1 VPRATL
7 CTHLRGLTCDLAWP
21 LLAGIPGFTAFTN
34 SQIAD
39 THPVYGLPSGWAF
52 AIWGI
57 IFAGVGVYTAYQA
70 LPASFGGGLEDPLV
84 AKVRVPMLAL
94 LALNMAWIFLFG
106 SARYWAALVVIVLYD
121 VLLFTVLARL
131 DLDYFGPSDAPLKT
145 KLCVGVPC
153 SIHAG
158 WVTVACALQLQVN
171 LLEEGWLPSP
181 DFAIGALVVAL
192 GIASVNV
199 YVRSDLAYALASV
212 WACAGIISQQRDGS
226 RTAFG
231 CASRVCAACDAAPA
245 LLICQRP
252 NSAPQG
258 LQPNGWA
265 TLCAGWEAANTSSS
279 TPDTCFVARSS
290 AVADW
295 ALAGLFIILVT
306 AGLGIGRAL
315 LKRYMKVEVVAD
327 SDADAK
333 TIEIH
338 GTPSSREAV
347 LKSSLTQNDGQL
359 SMEVRH

>member
-1 VPRATL
+1 M
-7 CTHLRGLTCDLAWP
+7 
-21 LLAGIPGFTAFTN
+21 
-34 SQIAD
+34 
-39 THPVYGLPSGWAF
+39 YGLPSGWAF

-57 IFAGVGVYTAYQA
+57 IFIGVGLYTAFQA
-70 LPASFGGGLEDPLV
+70 LPSSYGGGLEDPLV

-94 LALNMAWIFLFG
+94 LSLNMSWIFLFG
-106 SARYWAALVVIVLYD
+106 AARYWAALAVIVLYD
-121 VLLFTVLARL
+121 VLLFTVLGRL
-131 DLDYFGPSDAPLKT
+131 NVDYFGPSTMPLKT

-181 DFAIGALVVAL
+181 DFALGALVVVL

-199 YVRSDLAYALASV
+199 YLRSDLAYALACV

-226 RTAFG
+226 RTGFG
-231 CASRVCAACDAAPA
+231 CANRVCAACSAAPA

-265 TLCAGWEAANTSSS
+265 TLCAGWEPSNKADGS
-279 TPDTCFVARSS
+279 DTCFVAKSS

-295 ALAGLFIILVT
+295 ATVGIGIVLMV

-315 LKRYMKVEVVAD
+315 YERYTFRHEVVAD
-327 SDADAK
+327 SDADTKA
-333 TIEIH
+333 IEIH
-338 GTPSSREAV
+338 DTPSAAEAM
-347 LKSSLTQNDGQL
+347 KSSLTHNDGQL
-359 SMEVRH
+359 STEVHR